1 MQEQA
6 QLQHIPIKVYR
17 SDGRLTIAAPMP
29 GLQPEDIVVEV
40 TADGRLALHGELRGV
55 LKGVKEL
62 LIDEWS
68 VGGYERELTL
78 PVPVDAELATVTY
91 GNGVLV
97 ITLPVAKQTRGARLR
112 LEPTGFAH
120 GERVGSYGHPIR
132 AGSAQGHREGAGAEN
147 EQMAHG
153 GMVEPQADASQQPGG

>member
-17 SDGRLTIAAPMP
+17 SDDRLTIAAPMP

-40 TADGRLALHGELRGV
+40 TADGRLALHGDLRGV

-62 LIDEWS
+62 LVDEWS
-68 VGGYERELTL
+68 VGGYERDLTL
-78 PVPVDAELATVTY
+78 PAPVDAELATATY

-97 ITLPVAKQTRGARLR
+97 VTLPLAEQTRGARLR

-132 AGSAQGHREGAGAEN
+132 AGSAEGRRQGAVH

-153 GMVEPQADASQQPGG
+153 GMMEPQVDTSQQSGG

>member
-17 SDGRLTIAAPMP
+17 SDDRLTIAAPMP

-40 TADGRLALHGELRGV
+40 TTDGRLALHGELRGV

-62 LIDEWS
+62 LVDEWS

-78 PVPVDAELATVTY
+78 PATVDAELATVTY

-97 ITLPVAKQTRGARLR
+97 VTLPLAEHTRGARLR

-132 AGSAQGHREGAGAEN
+132 AGSAGGRRDGAVH
-147 EQMAHG
+147 EQMAAG
-153 GMVEPQADASQQPGG
+153 GMAESQADTSQQPGG